1 MSITEMTTDEFHG
14 LNKVK
19 LDDGEK
25 QTGDR
30 PELRVV
36 LAAVLKK
43 DEDTLITLS
52 NVKNLEEDG
61 FSFMSLK
68 KAVDDSMIAE
78 KDHHLLQNLYN
89 RNINLKT
96 DCIKSLMKYSSKQRN
111 QCPRFWVV
119 LINSNLVDFDEAIN
133 TFFVQNYG
141 DNDLTG
147 IQATKLKHNIG
158 RTKGLFVV
166 RWCST
171 SQDFEII
178 SGVLFVVGDDCVHCV
193 YSATHKGTHKPPND
207 SKASD

>member
-96 DCIKSLMKYSSKQRN
+96 DGIKSLMKDSSKQRKH
-111 QCPRFWVV
+111 
-119 LINSNLVDFDEAIN
+119 
-133 TFFVQNYG
+133 
-141 DNDLTG
+141 DLASP
-147 IQATKLKHNIG
+147 IWHLQVAPIRHQQAT
-158 RTKGLFVV
+158 
-166 RWCST
+166 
-171 SQDFEII
+171 
-178 SGVLFVVGDDCVHCV
+178 
-193 YSATHKGTHKPPND
+193 SASKPN
-207 SKASD
+207 

>member
-19 LDDGEK
+19 LDNGKK

-43 DEDTLITLS
+43 DEDTLISPS
-52 NVKNLEEDG
+52 NVKNLEEVCL
-61 FSFMSLK
+61 SFISLNK
-68 KAVDDSMIAE
+68 TVNDSMIAE

-89 RNINLKT
+89 RNNNLKK
-96 DCIKSLMKYSSKQRN
+96 DGIKSLMKDSSKQSIR
-111 QCPRFWVV
+111 CPRFWVV

-141 DNDLTG
+141 
-147 IQATKLKHNIG
+147 QKLPKN
-158 RTKGLFVV
+158 R
-166 RWCST
+166 C
-171 SQDFEII
+171 
-178 SGVLFVVGDDCVHCV
+178 
-193 YSATHKGTHKPPND
+193 
-207 SKASD
+207 